1 MLDKLSS
8 LQHTNKENIA
18 LKNMLHP
25 KGSILSDN
33 NSLVIITLDS
43 QYSPGYKTYSI
54 ISCCHKET
62 KRLFSSLTM
71 SLFSFRL
78 IPTSLLKK
86 KNKLI
91 K

>member
-54 ISCCHKET
+54 ISCCYKET

-78 IPTSLLKK
+78 IPTSLFKK
-86 KNKLI
+86 KKLI